1 MSTFSVSNDEM
12 DVGHL
17 NLQFPRLS
25 NQSVSSYAD
34 ITTVT
39 TPQLV
44 PNDAVFVFC
53 NAAAGTFNLVL
64 PQPLVGRDLFVVTRQ
79 GAAVSSQNSSGV
91 ALSNIVDIENDPN
104 ASSPTTQST
113 ILTSTGGAWVHLVGN
128 GKHWVAVA
136 KSLLLP

>member
-12 DVGHL
+12 DVGHI

-39 TPQLV
+39 TPQVLPQDV
-44 PNDAVFVFC
+44 VFVYC

-64 PQPLVGRDLFVVTRQ
+64 PAPLVGRNLFIVTRNT
-79 GAAVSSQNSSGV
+79 AAVSSQTASGV
-91 ALSNIVDIENDPN
+91 ASIVDIEFDPN
-104 ASSPTTQST
+104 VSTPTTQAT
-113 ILTSTGGAWVHLVGN
+113 ILPATAGAWVHLVGN
-128 GKHWVAVA
+128 GKFWVAVA
-136 KSLLLP
+136 KSTPNP